1 MTHPSPTNTQ
11 HTLSHGPWNP
21 ERLLWLRRFLN
32 LVGCV
37 TLLAFAFAIMPEP
50 WFAWCAD
57 HLGIDPF
64 PEHPLTYY
72 LARNLSA
79 LYGYV
84 GVVMLVVARDLVR
97 YHPLIGALGWG
108 TISFGILQLVIDTQS
123 GLPTWWTWGEGLSTV
138 AGGVCILSLCHWA
151 KQSNNARQPDNAL
164 QPSNS
169 NHDAEMQGVDE
180 FPVS

>member
-11 HTLSHGPWNP
+11 HTSSHGPWNP

-37 TLLAFAFAIMPEP
+37 TLLAFAFALMPEP

-84 GVVMLVVARDLVR
+84 GVVMLFVARDLVR

-108 TISFGILQLVIDTQS
+108 TLSFGILQLVIDSQS
-123 GLPTWWTWGEGLSTV
+123 GLPVWWVLGEGLSTV
-138 AGGVCILSLCHWA
+138 AGGICILVLSRWA
-151 KQSNNARQPDNAL
+151 SHP
-164 QPSNS
+164 NS
-169 NHDAEMQGVDE
+169 TSHDSSMH
-180 FPVS
+180 